1 MTEYT
6 DNYGLNKYSDGDAA
20 NLRDQYNASMDIIDT
35 QMKTANDNASNATTI
50 LNAAGLTNS
59 ETASS
64 AKTRWD
70 GAASLSATNEDNI
83 AEINANLTAMHADT
97 VPNAQAL
104 YNRINA
110 LDYNVHNVMVIF
122 GDSQSAGYG
131 LATPGADRYTK
142 ILADKLGM
150 IEKNY
155 AVSGAG
161 FTQGSTPYIQNQ
173 VVLAKN
179 DDSFANENV
188 GLVIIEGGVNDED
201 HSNIRTIFS
210 NMLQDVS
217 QTFPN
222 AKIIVLPVIIGNRWH
237 EVNAA
242 TKREIANEIITA
254 CNNSRNAK
262 TIVFEDVLSWFQMS
276 TSLVQSDGLHLSES
290 GHSFLARRIYSSL
303 NGAAFS
309 GLNHPHESINLRPL
323 IVENTDVT
331 VNPGAF
337 FIYKIAPNLAQVIGT
352 ATFTIKTG
360 ASYIGDRVFRYNL
373 PLPDSV
379 FGIFKPFVNNAT
391 EVATN
396 SRHMTSDDIL
406 YVTNSAITFPD
417 IGTMRF
423 NVITSK
429 TDGYAANDTISIS
442 TGLMV
447 IPTIGY

>member
-6 DNYGLNKYSDGDAA
+6 DNYGLNKYEDGDAA
-20 NLRDQYNASMDIIDT
+20 NLRDQYNASMDIIDA
-35 QMKTANDNASNATTI
+35 QLKTANNNAAYAKPI
-50 LNAAGLTNS
+50 LNAAGLTD
-59 ETASS
+59 TAAAGAS
-64 AKTRWD
+64 KTRWD
-70 GAASLSATNEDNI
+70 GAASL
-83 AEINANLTAMHADT
+83 
-97 VPNAQAL
+97 AQTS

-122 GDSQSAGYG
+122 GDSQSAGFG
-131 LATPGADRYTK
+131 LSTPETDRYTK

-161 FTQGSTPYIQNQ
+161 FTRGSTPFIQNQ
-173 VVLAKN
+173 VVNAKH
-179 DDSFANENV
+179 DDSFANDNV

-201 HSNIRTIFS
+201 HSNIRTIFG

-222 AKIIVLPVIIGNRWH
+222 AKIIVLPVVIGNRWH
-237 EVNAA
+237 DANAA
-242 TKREIANEIITA
+242 TKREIATSIIDA
-254 CNNSRNAK
+254 CNNNRNAK

-276 TSLVQSDGLHLSES
+276 TSLAQSDGLHLSES
-290 GHSFLARRIYSSL
+290 GHNLLARRIYSSL
-303 NGAAFS
+303 NGATFS
-309 GLNHPHESINLRPL
+309 GLNYPHEL
-323 IVENTDVT
+323 IDLHLLMVENSDVRVDCDT
-331 VNPGAF
+331 F
-337 FIYKIAPNLAQVIGT
+337 FIYKIAPNLAQLIGKGD
-352 ATFTIKTG
+352 FIVKKG
-360 ASYIGDRVFRYNL
+360 ASCIGNKIFRYNL
-373 PLPDSV
+373 QIPESV
-379 FGIFKPFVNNAT
+379 SGIFKPFVNDVT

-396 SRHMTSDDIL
+396 SRHQKKGEL

-417 IGTMRF
+417 ISTMRF

-429 TDGYAANDTISIS
+429 EDGYADDDWISFS

>member
-20 NLRDQYNASMDIIDT
+20 NLRDQYNASMDIIDA
-35 QMKTANDNASNATTI
+35 QLKTANDNAAYAKPILDAT
-50 LNAAGLTNS
+50 GLTNTT
-59 ETASS
+59 TAGES
-64 AKTRWD
+64 KTRWD
-70 GAASLSATNEDNI
+70 AAASQAATNKNNI
-83 AEINANLTAMHADT
+83 AEINANLNALHANT

-131 LATPGADRYTK
+131 LTTPGTDRYTK

-161 FTQGSTPYIQNQ
+161 FTQGSKPFIQNQ
-173 VVLAKN
+173 VVNAKN
-179 DDSFANENV
+179 DDSFTNDNV
-188 GLVIIEGGVNDED
+188 GLVIIEGGANDED
-201 HSNIRTIFS
+201 HSNIRTIVN

-222 AKIIVLPVIIGNRWH
+222 AKIIVLPVVIGNRWH

-242 TKREIANEIITA
+242 TKREIATSIIDA

-290 GHSFLARRIYSSL
+290 GHALLARRIYSSL
-303 NGAAFS
+303 NGATFS
-309 GLNHPHESINLRPL
+309 GINYPHDIIDLKHLLKET
-323 IVENTDVT
+323 TDVT
-331 VNPGAF
+331 ASPETF
-337 FIYKIAPNLAQVIGT
+337 IIYKIAPNLAQVIGLC
-352 ATFTIKTG
+352 TFSVKEG
-360 ASYIGDRVFRYNL
+360 ASCIGERVFRYDVA
-373 PLPDSV
+373 LPDTI
-379 FGIFKPFVNNAT
+379 FGIFKPFVNNIA

-396 SRHMTSDDIL
+396 SRHTVSGTL
-406 YVTNSAITFPD
+406 YVTNSAITFPN
-417 IGTMRF
+417 INTMRF

-429 TDGYAANDTISIS
+429 EEGYSANDTISVS
-442 TGLMV
+442 TGIMV